1 MTCPYDCNDCVNTNQ
16 CYLCVDGS
24 KYKAPKKKSSGFSS
38 KNNNKQSKRMGSQ
51 SETIVQ
57 KTNQATIDTATSS
70 RLTNN
75 SGAGF
80 GSGTEKGD
88 AWITGLVEISQE
100 VKTQLP
106 ERAKGCKSFSI
117 QKEWLDKLDY
127 ESRQANKEFWWLVFS
142 FKETD
147 KQLYVVADNQ
157 VFQDMVATLIAD
169 RKTAKEAQLRID
181 SANKAQILSDKKNT
195 ELQATIDRM
204 QAEINYLKALLKEKG
219 DDSY

>member
-1 MTCPYDCNDCVNTNQ
+1 MDMIDDCINIDQ
-16 CYLCVDGS
+16 CYLCVNGS
-24 KYKAPKKKSSGFSS
+24 KKKVPKKKSSGFSN
-38 KNNNKQSKRMGSQ
+38 KNSNKQSRRMGAI
-51 SETIVQ
+51 SETIAQ
-57 KTNQATIDTATSS
+57 KTNQATIDTATTS

-80 GSGTEKGD
+80 GSGTEKSD
-88 AWITGLVEISQE
+88 VWITGLVNIAQE

-127 ESRQANKEFWWLVFS
+127 ESRQAGKEFYWLVFS

-147 KQLYVVADNQ
+147 KQMYVVCDNQ
-157 VFQDMVATLIAD
+157 VFQDMVATLVSD
-169 RKTAKEAQLRID
+169 RKTAKEAQMKID
-181 SANKAQILSDKKNT
+181 IANKAKTLSDKKNT
-195 ELQATIDRM
+195 ELLATIDRM
-204 QAEINYLKALLKEKG
+204 QTEIDYLKALLKEKG